1 MESAP
6 AKGWIFVELVI
17 VSFFLW
23 TVIDPIY
30 VLTSNLAL
38 DPGYDEE
45 RHTRFIWIIM
55 MNCMVSLT
63 RHKIV
68 LPSGR
73 KIFIAY
79 PFGKELSRSGKF
91 CLGD

>member
-1 MESAP
+1 MI
-6 AKGWIFVELVI
+6 KIIRHQLWNQRRQNGWIFVELVI

-45 RHTRFIWIIM
+45 RAYALYT
-55 MNCMVSLT
+55 VSYTHLT
-63 RHKIV
+63 
-68 LPSGR
+68 LPT
-73 KIFIAY
+73 IA
-79 PFGKELSRSGKF
+79 
-91 CLGD
+91 